1 MNILYWICF
10 CFIILQAILYFY
22 RMLKNGL
29 SDCTTT
35 GEKLEEQLDVCL
47 EFLVNQELFI
57 FICINP

>member
-29 SDCTTT
+29 SNCTTI
-35 GEKLEEQLDVCL
+35 GEKTGGTIGCMFGILSQLGVIYFYL
-47 EFLVNQELFI
+47 H
-57 FICINP
+57 

>member
-10 CFIILQAILYFY
+10 CFIILEAILYFY

-35 GEKLEEQLDVCL
+35 GEKIGGTVACMLGILSRLGVIYFYL
-47 EFLVNQELFI
+47 H
-57 FICINP
+57 